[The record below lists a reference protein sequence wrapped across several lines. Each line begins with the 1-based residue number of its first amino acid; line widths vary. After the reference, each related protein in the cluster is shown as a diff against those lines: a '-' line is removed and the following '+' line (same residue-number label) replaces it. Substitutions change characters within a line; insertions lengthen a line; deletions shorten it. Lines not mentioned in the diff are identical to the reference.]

1 MDRAKTTD
9 LFFAAYRGAAHLLL
23 RGIGSRPR
31 RYDIEGCDLLTW
43 EVGAED
49 GEPWVML
56 HGIGSMA
63 AAWTVLMRDGRL
75 RRRHRMLALELS
87 VLGGSRVPGD
97 ALAVADGA
105 AVTAELVRRRF
116 HGRPVVLVGASLGGW
131 TALRIALDHPEM
143 VSRLVLITP
152 GGYAEQDWG
161 RIARLIAV
169 GNLDDARK
177 LVDAMFLR
185 PPLPRSW
192 LLRGFRVAF
201 GSPAVTGALA
211 KLSQADGLA
220 DADLAH
226 VEAPTALIW
235 GEHDGIFHVEVAERM
250 AAALPRSA
258 IYRIDT
264 AAHIVQWESPRRLL
278 AAVRDFE
285 GRDFH
290 DAAA

>member
-1 MDRAKTTD
+1 MKTD
-9 LFFAAYRGAAHLLL
+9 LFFSAYRGGAHLLL
-23 RGIGSRPR
+23 RGIGCKPR
-31 RYDIEGCDLLTW
+31 HEDIDGCDLLTW
-43 EVGAED
+43 EVGDEAGD
-49 GEPWVML
+49 PWVML

-63 AAWTVLMRDGRL
+63 AAWTVLMRDSRMRGA
-75 RRRHRMLALELS
+75 HRMVAPELS
-87 VLGGSRVPGD
+87 VLGGSKVPGG

-105 AVTAELVRRRF
+105 AVVAELIRRRF
-116 HGRPVVLVGASLGGW
+116 PGRRAVLVGASLGGW
-131 TALRIALDHPEM
+131 TALRVALDHPEL

-152 GGYAEQDWG
+152 GGYAEQDWE
-161 RIARLIAV
+161 RIAGLIEV
-169 GNLDDARK
+169 GEHDDARN

-192 LLRGFRVAF
+192 LRRGFRVAF
-201 GSPAVTGALA
+201 TSPAVTGALA
-211 KLSQADGLA
+211 KLSEADGLE

-250 AAALPRSA
+250 AKALPHSA
-258 IYRIDT
+258 LYRIDT
-264 AAHIVQWESPRRLL
+264 AAHIVQWESPKRLL

-285 GRDFH
+285 SRDDLRD